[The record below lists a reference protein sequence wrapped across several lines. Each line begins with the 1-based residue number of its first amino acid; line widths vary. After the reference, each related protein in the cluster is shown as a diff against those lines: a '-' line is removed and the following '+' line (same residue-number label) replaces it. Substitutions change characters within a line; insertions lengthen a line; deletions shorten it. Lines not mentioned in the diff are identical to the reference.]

1 MTMKKPKQKGETQKN
16 ADTDKKG
23 SHKPDSSTVA
33 LLIVGSDNALHQDS
47 PARRRALLYAA
58 CVSQYHVVVYGR
70 GKPHQTAPLGTNG
83 SVNST
88 SRSNIFQSFYE
99 AYKKG
104 CEVVNAHKEAQWV
117 VSAQDPFESGLI
129 AYAIARKTGAALHL
143 QLHTDPEALAWKLSK
158 KNRVR
163 DIIYRFLAPR
173 ADAMRVVSERAKH
186 SAIAHGAT
194 AERILVIPI
203 VSDDEAVLSSGVDIR
218 GAYKEAGEIILA
230 MGRLSHEKGFDLLV
244 EAMRDITVAR
254 PSALLLLVGSGPE
267 LDSLKRRVEWLGMAH
282 AVRFIPWVRDVGA
295 YLDAADVVVMPS
307 RFEGWGLVACE
318 AASHGKAV
326 VMTDT
331 GCAGEVI
338 VNNESGVVVP
348 PEDADALG
356 EAIIRVLAD
365 SPFRKRLEKGAKVRA
380 STLVTNSTVM
390 ELHKESW
397 ETAYRHG
404 TNDQKKG

>member
-1 MTMKKPKQKGETQKN
+1 MKSKN
-16 ADTDKKG
+16 GTGAKEKG
-23 SHKPDSSTVA
+23 SHKVDSSTVA
-33 LLIVGSDNALHQDS
+33 LLVVGTETGLHEDT
-47 PARRRALLYAA
+47 PARRRALR
-58 CVSQYHVVVYGR
+58 YGAMLAR
-70 GKPHQTAPLGTNG
+70 YDAVAYGKGNSTQVTLLGENG
-83 SVNST
+83 SVT
-88 SRSNIFQSFYE
+88 DAQKSNIFRSFYE

-104 CEVVNAHKEAQWV
+104 CAIIGAHKEAQWV

-173 ADAMRVVSERAKH
+173 ADAMRAVSERAKH
-186 SAIAHGAT
+186 SAVAHGAT
-194 AERILVIPI
+194 AERITVIPI
-203 VSDDEAVLSSGVDIR
+203 VSDDEAVLSSGIDIR

-244 EAMRDITVAR
+244 DAMRDITLSR

-267 LDSLKRRVEWLGMAH
+267 LDSLKRRVQTFGITH
-282 AVRFIPWVRDVGA
+282 AVRFVPWVRDVGA

-331 GCAGEVI
+331 GCAREVI
-338 VNNESGVVVP
+338 VNDESGVVVP
-348 PEDADALG
+348 PGDADALG
-356 EAIIRVLAD
+356 EAIVRVLAD
-365 SPFRKRLEKGAKVRA
+365 VPFRKRLEKGAKVRA
-380 STLVTNSTVM
+380 NTLVTNDKAM

-397 ETAYRHG
+397 ETAYRHA
-404 TNDQKKG
+404 TQTETKEQSKKDI